1 MEIEMGKL
9 NSRQRGANS
18 LDVLNQQVKT
28 RADTFLYLP
37 VWPVLSIMTSFFA
50 GMSSSG
56 TAKST
61 VKRSETIKHL
71 YEQVHWNDLIKA
83 EILRQRD
90 VR

>member
-1 MEIEMGKL
+1 MCST
-9 NSRQRGANS
+9 SRSKQELTLSYN
-18 LDVLNQQVKT
+18 
-28 RADTFLYLP
+28 LP